1 MEFFGYIGA
10 FVIGIILGLT
20 GGGGSILTVPLLVYV
35 LGYNPVVS
43 AAYSLFVVGTSS
55 AFGAT
60 LNYRKKLV
68 DVKTGFIF
76 AIPSFIGVF
85 ITRKYIVPNIPEVI
99 FENDILTL
107 TKNTFLMLLF
117 AIIMLF
123 AALSMIKKTK
133 LYLKEVTQKH
143 SLAKIIIQNITI
155 GVIIGLVGAGGG
167 FLIIPSLL
175 LIVRLSMK
183 KAVGTSMFIIA
194 MNSLIG
200 FLGDIQNTVIDWQ
213 FLLPFSIISIAGI
226 FMGTYISKYIDE
238 VQLKKGFAYFVLL
251 TAFLITLKELM

>member
-1 MEFFGYIGA
+1 MELLGYLGA
-10 FVIGIILGLT
+10 FFIGIILGLT

-68 DVKTGFIF
+68 DIKTGIIF

-85 ITRKYIVPNIPEVI
+85 MTRKYIVPNIPSVI
-99 FENDILTL
+99 FQKNDIIL

-117 AIIMLF
+117 ALIMLF

-133 LYLKEVTQKH
+133 INLKEVTQKQY
-143 SLAKIIIQNITI
+143 LIKIIIQNICI
-155 GVIIGLVGAGGG
+155 GIIIGLVGAGGG

-175 LIVRLSMK
+175 LIAKLPMK

-200 FLGDIQNTVIDWQ
+200 FLGDLQNIDIHWN
-213 FLLPFSIISIAGI
+213 FLIPFSIISMIGI
-226 FMGTYISKYIDE
+226 FTGTYISKYIDE
-238 VQLKKGFAYFVLL
+238 VQLKKGFAYFVL
-251 TAFLITLKELM
+251 AMAIIITGKELM

>member
-1 MEFFGYIGA
+1 MEIFGYIGA
-10 FVIGIILGLT
+10 FFIGIILGLT

-60 LNYRKKLV
+60 LNYRKQLV
-68 DVKTGFIF
+68 DIKTGFLF

-85 ITRKYIVPNIPEVI
+85 VTRKYIVPNIPSIIIHNES
-99 FENDILTL
+99 FTL

-117 AIIMLF
+117 AVIMLF

-133 LYLKEVTQKH
+133 VNLKEVTQKKY
-143 SLAKIIIQNITI
+143 LIKIIIQNISI
-155 GVIIGLVGAGGG
+155 GIIIGLVGAGGG

-175 LIVRLSMK
+175 LIAKLPMK

-200 FLGDIQNTVIDWQ
+200 FLGDLQNIHIDWK
-213 FLLPFSIISIAGI
+213 FLLPFSIISMIGI
-226 FMGTYISKYIDE
+226 FTGTYISKYINE

-251 TAFLITLKELM
+251 MAFVITYKELM

>member
-1 MEFFGYIGA
+1 MEIFGYIGA
-10 FVIGIILGLT
+10 FFIGIILGLT
-20 GGGGSILTVPLLVYV
+20 GGGGSILTVPLLVYI
-35 LGYNPVVS
+35 LGYSPVTS

-68 DVKTGFIF
+68 DIKTGIIF

-85 ITRKYIVPNIPEVI
+85 ITRKYIVPSIPNMI
-99 FENDILTL
+99 FQNDTITL

-117 AIIMLF
+117 AAIMLL
-123 AALSMIKKTK
+123 AALSMLKKTK
-133 LYLKEVTQKH
+133 VNIKEVVQKNY
-143 SLAKIIIQNITI
+143 LLKIIIQNITI

-175 LIVRLSMK
+175 LIVRLPMK

-200 FLGDIQNTVIDWQ
+200 FLGDTQNIIIDWQ
-213 FLLPFSIISIAGI
+213 FLLPFSLISIAGI
-226 FMGTYISKYIDE
+226 FVGTYISKYIDE
-238 VQLKKGFAYFVLL
+238 VQLKKGFAYFVLIIS
-251 TAFLITLKELM
+251 FLITFKELM

>member
-1 MEFFGYIGA
+1 MEIFGYLGA
-10 FVIGIILGLT
+10 FFIGIILGLT

-35 LGYNPVVS
+35 LAYNPVIA

-55 AFGAT
+55 AFGAI

-68 DVKTGFIF
+68 AIKTGFIF

-85 ITRKYIVPNIPEVI
+85 TTRKFIVPSIPE
-99 FENDILTL
+99 ILFQNETFTL
-107 TKNTFLMLLF
+107 TKSTFLMLLF

-123 AALSMIKKTK
+123 AALSMIKKPK
-133 LYLKEVTQKH
+133 VNLKEVTQKH
-143 SLAKIIIQNITI
+143 YLAKIIIQNIII

-175 LIVRLSMK
+175 IIAKLPMK

-200 FLGDIQNTVIDWQ
+200 FLGDIQNNAIDCK
-213 FLLPFSIISIAGI
+213 FLLPFSLISMIGI
-226 FMGTYISKYIDE
+226 FTGTYISKYIDE
-238 VQLKKGFAYFVLL
+238 VQLKKAFAYFVLIM
-251 TAFLITLKELM
+251 AFVITFKELM

>member
-1 MEFFGYIGA
+1 MEIFGYIGA
-10 FVIGIILGLT
+10 FFIGIILGLT

-60 LNYRKKLV
+60 LNYKKKLV
-68 DVKTGFIF
+68 DIKTGFLF

-85 ITRKYIVPNIPEVI
+85 ITRKYIVPTIPSII
-99 FENDILTL
+99 FKTEMVTL

-117 AIIMLF
+117 ALIMLF
-123 AALSMIKKTK
+123 AALSMIRKPKIN
-133 LYLKEVTQKH
+133 LKEVTEKH
-143 SLAKIIIQNITI
+143 YLTKIIIQNITI
-155 GVIIGLVGAGGG
+155 GIIIGLVGAGGG

-175 LIVRLSMK
+175 LIAKLPMK

-200 FLGDIQNTVIDWQ
+200 FLGDLQNIAIDWD
-213 FLLPFSIISIAGI
+213 FLLPFSMISMIGI
-226 FMGTYISKYIDE
+226 FTGTYISKYINE
-238 VQLKKGFAYFVLL
+238 AQLKKGFAYFVLIM
-251 TAFLITLKELM
+251 AFVITFKELM

>member
-1 MEFFGYIGA
+1 MEIFGYIGA
-10 FVIGIILGLT
+10 FFIGIILGLT

-68 DVKTGFIF
+68 DIKTGFLF

-85 ITRKYIVPNIPEVI
+85 VTRKYIVPNIPSIIIHNES
-99 FENDILTL
+99 FTL

-117 AIIMLF
+117 AVIMLF

-133 LYLKEVTQKH
+133 VNLKEVTQKKY
-143 SLAKIIIQNITI
+143 LIKIIIQNISI
-155 GVIIGLVGAGGG
+155 GIIIGLVGAGGG

-175 LIVRLSMK
+175 LIAKLPMK

-200 FLGDIQNTVIDWQ
+200 FLGDLQNIHIDWK
-213 FLLPFSIISIAGI
+213 FLLPFSIISMIGI
-226 FMGTYISKYIDE
+226 FTGTYISKYINE

-251 TAFLITLKELM
+251 MAFVITYKELM

>member
-1 MEFFGYIGA
+1 MEIFGYIGA
-10 FVIGIILGLT
+10 FFIGIILGLT

-35 LGYNPVVS
+35 MSYNPVVS

-68 DVKTGFIF
+68 DIKTGFLF

-85 ITRKYIVPNIPEVI
+85 VTRKYIVSNIPNII
-99 FENDILTL
+99 FQNDTLTL
-107 TKNTFLMLLF
+107 TRNTFLMLLF

-123 AALSMIKKTK
+123 AALSMIKKPK
-133 LYLKEVTQKH
+133 VNLKEVTRKH
-143 SLAKIIIQNITI
+143 YLAKIIIQNITI
-155 GVIIGLVGAGGG
+155 GIIIGLVGAGGG

-175 LIVRLSMK
+175 LITKLPMK

-200 FLGDIQNTVIDWQ
+200 FLGDLQNIQIDWK
-213 FLLPFSIISIAGI
+213 FLLPFSIISMIGI
-226 FMGTYISKYIDE
+226 FTGTYISKYINE

-251 TAFLITLKELM
+251 MAFVITFKELM